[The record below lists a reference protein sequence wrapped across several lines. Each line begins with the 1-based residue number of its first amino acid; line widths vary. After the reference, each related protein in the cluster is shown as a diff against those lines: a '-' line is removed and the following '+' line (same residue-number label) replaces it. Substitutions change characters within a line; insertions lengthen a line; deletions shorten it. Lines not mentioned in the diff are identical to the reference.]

1 MNFEKLN
8 QIAAQPALITQQ
20 DAQELEELTRSFPYF
35 ATPYILLSHYY
46 LKQNDYRFEDTLQK
60 TALRVENRTWL
71 HNFLHAAPHQATVT
85 EIAEPEMVMTETG
98 VVETSAEIEAELS
111 FDTEPAEAPIIEI
124 ESPATLIESA
134 ENIAEPTETLHLK
147 PADEGESLMHLHSLI
162 EIDLEPLPHL
172 ADTGQDEETV
182 YEEIE
187 ALVPAN
193 SVDSI
198 PTLEE
203 TQEAEHDE
211 LLLNLGSSSI
221 LVPFSENEP
230 EEELSVNTPISSALP
245 ADIEEEEQ
253 VFEEISDDFSQ
264 PMVVTAPEIQ
274 EMEEIESEPEVEVQT
289 EEEKPALPVV
299 EQVKPLYANIAY
311 NIEDYYPP
319 VVEEKDPTDFFS
331 WLSNPKFLEEE
342 KEAEPEIEVTENKK
356 ENLIEKFLRT
366 NPSISRPKNDFFSP
380 GEFARKSEH
389 LSEDLATETLANVY
403 LHQNNPAK
411 AIKIYETLVLKFP
424 EKSAYFAAL
433 IEKTKKEYNL

>member
-8 QIAAQPALITQQ
+8 QIAAQPTLITQQ

-71 HNFLHAAPHQATVT
+71 HNFLHTAPHHAATT
-85 EIAEPEMVMTETG
+85 EIAEPEMVMAETG
-98 VVETSAEIEAELS
+98 IVETSSEIEAELS
-111 FDTEPAEAPIIEI
+111 FDVEPLEAPFIEVENPAAFVEHT
-124 ESPATLIESA
+124 ESIP
-134 ENIAEPTETLHLK
+134 EPPETLHLK
-147 PADEGESLMHLHSLI
+147 PTDEGETLMHLHSLI
-162 EIDLEPLPHL
+162 EIDLEPLSHP

-182 YEEIE
+182 YDEIE
-187 ALVPAN
+187 AFVPAN
-193 SVDSI
+193 NIDLI
-198 PTLEE
+198 TTLEE
-203 TQEAEHDE
+203 TEAEEHDE

-221 LVPFSENEP
+221 LVPFSENETEP
-230 EEELSVNTPISSALP
+230 EAELPVNTPITSVSLTE
-245 ADIEEEEQ
+245 IGEEEQ

-264 PMVVTAPEIQ
+264 SLIVNAPEMLQ
-274 EMEEIESEPEVEVQT
+274 NLETVAEPVVEKPR
-289 EEEKPALPVV
+289 EEEKPAA
-299 EQVKPLYANIAY
+299 EQLKPLYANIAY

-331 WLSNPKFLEEE
+331 WLSNPKFQEEE
-342 KEAEPEIEVTENKK
+342 KAIEPETEPADNKK

-380 GEFARKSEH
+380 GEFARKSEL
-389 LSEDLATETLANVY
+389 LSDDLATETLANVY